1 MTRVNQWTRR
11 IALSVGVAAGALC
24 VTAPALVQ
32 AQAATPMPDNVAQ
45 TPPPPAPGVD
55 ARLDSARAARGQ
67 SLSVAIYTYGPGDE
81 VFERFGHIALAVA
94 DANTGE
100 DIAFNWGMFNF
111 NPITTFVWRFLTG
124 DTRYWMEGY
133 RTFEFNAAYQAQ
145 NRTIRKQVLNLSP
158 AERGALYDLLSWNA
172 QEQNK
177 FYRYDYYNDNCSTRV
192 RDALDWALGGALRP
206 ALDRVSGHHTWRDE
220 TARITADNLP
230 VYAGIQ
236 IALGRNADVH
246 LTQWQL
252 AFLPEYLARDLA
264 AVPIA
269 GRSLVTTDTVLFTAQ
284 RPPMSATAPD
294 RILPAL
300 LLGLGLAALVVGVA
314 WRSGAALTL
323 VGMSWYLLGGV
334 MGTALLLAG
343 TVTKHVPYMG
353 SNMSLTALSPLLLLA
368 AVGWAWRRESSRR
381 GRAARGL
388 AAVVAV
394 LAVAG
399 LALMH
404 VPGFSQQSMM
414 VMMTVV
420 PVHVA
425 LAALAA
431 RGTRPVRT
439 EPVSQV
445 LSS

>member
-1 MTRVNQWTRR
+1 MPWCRALRR
-11 IALSVGVAAGALC
+11 AVAVVGAL
-24 VTAPALVQ
+24 ALPAVGW
-32 AQAATPMPDNVAQ
+32 AQSTVPDNVPM
-45 TPPPPAPGVD
+45 TPPPPAPGTSV
-55 ARLDSARAARGQ
+55 ALDSARALRGQ
-67 SLSVAIYTYGPGDE
+67 SLEIAVYTYGPGDE

-94 DANTGE
+94 DARTGE
-100 DIAFNWGMFNF
+100 DLAFNWGMFDFNQPNF
-111 NPITTFVWRFLTG
+111 LGRFLTG
-124 DTRYWMEGY
+124 DTKYWMAGY
-133 RTFEFNAAYQAQ
+133 STYAFNAAYQAQ

-236 IALGRNADVH
+236 IALGRNADAH

-264 AVPIA
+264 AVPVA

-284 RPPMSATAPD
+284 RPPMSANAPD

-314 WRSGAALTL
+314 WLSGAALTL
-323 VGMSWYLLGGV
+323 VGLVWYLLGGV
-334 MGTALLLAG
+334 LGTALLLAG

-368 AVGWAWRRESSRR
+368 AVGWVWRRESSRR

-404 VPGFSQQSMM
+404 VPGFYQQSMM

>member
-1 MTRVNQWTRR
+1 
-11 IALSVGVAAGALC
+11 
-24 VTAPALVQ
+24 
-32 AQAATPMPDNVAQ
+32 
-45 TPPPPAPGVD
+45 
-55 ARLDSARAARGQ
+55 
-67 SLSVAIYTYGPGDE
+67 
-81 VFERFGHIALAVA
+81 
-94 DANTGE
+94 
-100 DIAFNWGMFNF
+100 
-111 NPITTFVWRFLTG
+111 
-124 DTRYWMEGY
+124 MEGY
-133 RTFEFNAAYQAQ
+133 RTVEFNAVYQSQ

-236 IALGRNADVH
+236 IALGRNADAH

-323 VGMSWYLLGGV
+323 VGMAWYLLGGV
-334 MGTALLLAG
+334 LGTALLLAG